1 MPPIVRLLLSALV
14 AFCFYG
20 GWAYFANM
28 SSTVSAEAL
37 WQVAL
42 VQASTSAAITFGFTL
57 ITEWSYRRFKASCV
71 SFAFVTPLLCLPYHH
86 TPYASQIRRS
96 FNQLLD
102 KSAGYLRENRFTG
115 ALFSPLIPM
124 SIQGI
129 IVISVNVINETP
141 NLWLTVTPSILFS
154 GVYGYIYTF
163 SLYKKDR

>member
-1 MPPIVRLLLSALV
+1 MPATIRLLLSAFV

-28 SSTVSAEAL
+28 TPTVSAEVL

-57 ITEWSYRRFKASCV
+57 ITEWSYRRFKSSYI

-86 TPYASQIRRS
+86 SPYASQIKQS

-102 KSAGYLRENRFTG
+102 QSAGYLRHNRFSG
-115 ALFSPLIPM
+115 ALFSPLVPM
-124 SIQGI
+124 SFQAI

-154 GVYGYIYTF
+154 GIYGYIYTL
-163 SLYKKDR
+163 SLYKNDH

>member
-1 MPPIVRLLLSALV
+1 MPAIVRLLLSALV

-28 SSTVSAEAL
+28 TSTMSAQAL

-42 VQASTSAAITFGFTL
+42 VQATTSAAITLGFTL
-57 ITEWSYRRFKASCV
+57 MTEWSYRRFKSSCV

-86 TPYASQIRRS
+86 SPYASQIKRS

-102 KSAGYLRENRFTG
+102 QSAKYLHHKRFSG

-129 IVISVNVINETP
+129 IVITVNVINGTP
-141 NLWLTVTPSILFS
+141 NLGLTVTPSILFS
-154 GVYGYIYTF
+154 GIYGYIYTL
-163 SLYKKDR
+163 SLYKNEA

>member
-28 SSTVSAEAL
+28 TPTVSAEVL

-57 ITEWSYRRFKASCV
+57 ITEWSYRRFKNSRI

-86 TPYASQIRRS
+86 TPYASQIKQS

-102 KSAGYLRENRFTG
+102 KSAGHLREKRFTG

-124 SIQGI
+124 CVQGI
-129 IVISVNVINETP
+129 IVISVNVINGTP

-163 SLYKKDR
+163 SLYQNDQ